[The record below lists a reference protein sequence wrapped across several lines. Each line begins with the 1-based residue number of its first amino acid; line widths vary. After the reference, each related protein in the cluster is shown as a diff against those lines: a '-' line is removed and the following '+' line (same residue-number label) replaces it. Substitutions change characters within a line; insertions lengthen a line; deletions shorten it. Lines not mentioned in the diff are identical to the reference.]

1 MGDVDSISFTKVP
14 LIPCEKLTGSANYNV
29 WARAVDMWFH
39 GQGYEDHLTTKLVDV
54 ADAKLAKW
62 KKTDASLCT
71 VLWFS
76 IAPNLQAQYQA
87 FSTCN
92 EVWEKAKKV
101 FSNDVH
107 CLYSVILKLDTLKL
121 QNMDMQAYL
130 SKLDALKASYET
142 LMPYAKD
149 ATAHSEQQ
157 SKFFMVMALKG
168 LPPELESVRNQ
179 ILSGTIV
186 PNYDAVSEQPLRLA
200 TPHAFG
206 LVSPP
211 SIVALSP
218 GDTAALASLGNNQ
231 NRLRGGSSNSK
242 PHPKCDHCNR
252 LGHTIDRC
260 WKLHGRPPR

>member
-1 MGDVDSISFTKVP
+1 MRDVDSISFTKVP

-39 GQGYEDHLTTKLVDV
+39 GQGYEDHITTKLVDV
-54 ADAKLAKW
+54 AAAKLAKW
-62 KKTDASLCT
+62 KKMDASLCI

-92 EVWEKAKKV
+92 EVCEKAKKV

-121 QNMDMQAYL
+121 QNMDMQAYM
-130 SKLDALKASYET
+130 SKLDALKASFET

-157 SKFFMVMALKG
+157 SKIFMVMALKG

-179 ILSGTIV
+179 ILSGTII
-186 PNYDAVSEQPLRLA
+186 PNYDAVSEQLLRLA

-206 LVSPP
+206 SVSPP
-211 SIVALSP
+211 SIVAPAP
-218 GDTAALASLGNNQ
+218 GDTVALASLGNNQ
-231 NRLRGGSSNSK
+231 NRLR
-242 PHPKCDHCNR
+242 
-252 LGHTIDRC
+252 
-260 WKLHGRPPR
+260 